1 MISTIASAAF
11 LNMSDPQA
19 APILI
24 ADIFGLVL
32 ALPIAPFL
40 AFWMSAV
47 KSKWAVVLGALLGTV
62 LGFLIILAWVGTL
75 ISDKPMSGAT
85 PAPVFFGSVLF
96 CSITGVTGGIL
107 TDLLVGARSNRDYG
121 RRVAQETH

>member
-1 MISTIASAAF
+1 MISTIAAAAF

-24 ADIFGLVL
+24 GDIFGLVL

-47 KSKWAVVLGALLGTV
+47 KSKWAVVLGAILGTII
-62 LGFLIILAWVGTL
+62 GFLAILAWVGTL
-75 ISDKPMSGAT
+75 INDTPLPGVSG
-85 PAPVFFGSVLF
+85 APVFFGSVLF
-96 CSITGVTGGIL
+96 CSIMGVIGGIL
-107 TDLLVGARSNRDYG
+107 TDLLVGTRSKRDYS
-121 RRVAQETH
+121 RQTAHETH